1 MKPGKDLDELCYPY
15 IYEPSW
21 LCDYEVLT
29 DELCAL
35 VGTILAAL
43 PADYVDLNADLEQ
56 LQPLLFHANGSV
68 RGRLA
73 LSDADLAWVH
83 ARLDHYRAELRDVAP
98 GFVLPRGAAPVPQ
111 LHQARSGCKKAI
123 RALVRVEQEGI
134 AIPDLIPRF
143 LNLLCNLFFVLT
155 RVVNRRRGLTE
166 PAFISL
172 SYPQRHG

>member
-35 VGTILAAL
+35 VGAVLAAM
-43 PADYVDLNADLEQ
+43 PEDQHDLSADLEQ
-56 LQPLLFHANGSV
+56 LQPLLFHANGSI
-68 RGRLA
+68 RGRMAVTEADLHWVHQRLTHYKA
-73 LSDADLAWVH
+73 ELSDLPA
-83 ARLDHYRAELRDVAP
+83 

-111 LHQARSGCKKAI
+111 LHQARSGCKKAL

-134 AIPDLIPRF
+134 EIPPLIPRL
-143 LNLLCNLFFVLT
+143 LNLLCNLFFVLS

-166 PAFISL
+166 PSFVSL
-172 SYPQRHG
+172 SYPPRRD